1 MEIDQSWFAPGR
13 RWFVA
18 VTLPDAIKD
27 DLAALRIEAS
37 GIRWTPREQMHLT
50 LRYIGGADSE
60 IIQRLAKGL
69 GRIAVEPFLLTPEG
83 VGRFPPRGNP
93 RVFWGGV
100 GSGHPRLFQLQGK
113 VEEAVIAAGLE
124 PETRRFHPHIT
135 LARIKPAASGSI
147 NDFLKRHRNYIG
159 GPFRVDAFSLWV
171 SYLQADGP
179 VHHRAAEYQLEKP

>member
-1 MEIDQSWFAPGR
+1 MEIDQSLFAPGG

-18 VTLPDAIKD
+18 VTLPDAIRD

-37 GIRWTPREQMHLT
+37 GIRWTPRDQIHLT
-50 LRYIGGADSE
+50 LRYIGGADPE
-60 IIQRLAKGL
+60 TVRRLDEGL
-69 GRIAVEPFLLTPEG
+69 GHIAVEPFLLTPSG

-93 RVFWGGV
+93 RVFWAGV

-113 VEEAVIAAGLE
+113 VEETVIAAGLE

-135 LARIKPAASGSI
+135 LARLKSTPAGSV
-147 NDFLKRHRNYIG
+147 NQFLKQNRDYTA

-171 SYLQADGP
+171 SYLQANGP
-179 VHHRAAEYQLEKP
+179 VHHRAAEYTLEKT

>member
-1 MEIDQSWFAPGR
+1 MEIDESLFSPGG

-27 DLAALRIEAS
+27 DLASLQIESS
-37 GIRWTPREQMHLT
+37 GIRWTPRQQMHLT

-60 IIQRLAKGL
+60 IVRRLAEGL
-69 GRIAVEPFLLTPEG
+69 ARIAVEPFLLTPAG

-93 RVFWGGV
+93 RVFWAGV

-135 LARIKPAASGSI
+135 LARINPAAGGSA
-147 NDFLKRHRNYIG
+147 NDFLKRHRDYTG

-171 SYLQADGP
+171 SYLQTGGP
-179 VHHRAAEYQLEKP
+179 VHHRAAEYKLKKT